1 LRINEKNM
9 ADAWAVVREIAR
21 QNEIDVL
28 QIVFPCAFDDDVGHE
43 DIIPY

>member
-1 LRINEKNM
+1 MLCDNALAK
-9 ADAWAVVREIAR
+9 

-43 DIIPY
+43 VDYTIKIES